1 MKCVRPT
8 LFKSK
13 KQKNETKRKEIF
25 RMSQTTITLLFLTFT
40 IISFILEKIP
50 LGLTATICAL
60 GLTLTGVLDASTT
73 FAQYVNSNVIL
84 CVGMF
89 VVGQALFETGMA
101 NKIGGI
107 VTKFARTERTL
118 IIAIMVIVGV
128 MSGFLSN
135 TGTAAVLI
143 PVVCGIAD
151 ESGYSRSR
159 LLMPLVFAAA
169 LGGNLSIIGAPGN
182 LMGVNSLQEMGL
194 STSFF
199 MYAPVGVPM
208 LILGIIYFVFLGYR
222 FLPDGTEA
230 GGAAVEAQKD
240 FSNVPKWKQVISLVV
255 LTVVIIA
262 MIFEEEIGISIQV
275 SSCIGAVFLV
285 LTGVLSEKEALQ
297 SIDLKVVLLFG
308 GSLSLAKALDTTG
321 AGNLIA
327 DKIVGLLGANPNP
340 IVLLLVIF
348 IVTCA
353 LTNFMS
359 NTATTALMIP
369 IAVSLANNLGA
380 DPRAVVIATVIAGS
394 CAYATPI
401 GMPAN
406 TMVVGLGGYKFKDY
420 VKSGLPLILFSFA
433 ICMILLPILFP
444 FYP

>member
-1 MKCVRPT
+1 
-8 LFKSK
+8 
-13 KQKNETKRKEIF
+13 
-25 RMSQTTITLLFLTFT
+25 MSQTTITLLFLAFT
-40 IISFILEKIP
+40 IISFMLEKIP

-60 GLTLTGVLDASTT
+60 GLTLTGVLDASIT

-182 LMGVNSLQEMGL
+182 LMGVNALQEMGL

-222 FLPDGTEA
+222 FLPDGTA
-230 GGAAVEAQKD
+230 TGGAAVEAQKD

-255 LTVVIIA
+255 LIVVIIA
-262 MIFEEEIGISIQV
+262 MIFEEEIGISIQI
-275 SSCIGAVFLV
+275 SSCIGAAFLV

-340 IVLLLVIF
+340 IILLLVIF